1 MSASPLARPVSAT
14 VKPATTD
21 GSHTV
26 SLFVCLSFW
35 VFDGFSVCLLACL
48 LACLSVCLSLWFGKA
63 CHCETCTRSVCMFVC
78 LFWYLIVC
86 LPTCL
91 LVCLSVCR
99 CGSARPVTVEPA
111 TTDGSHTV
119 SLFVCLS
126 FLVFDG
132 VSVCL
137 PTFLPVCLSVC
148 LWLWFGKACH
158 CETCNHRLFVCPSFL
173 KLFF

>member
-1 MSASPLARPVSAT
+1 MGRTRSVC
-14 VKPATTD
+14 
-21 GSHTV
+21 
-26 SLFVCLSFW
+26 LFVCLFGYLMD
-35 VFDGFSVCLLACL
+35 F
-48 LACLSVCLSLWFGKA
+48 LSV
-63 CHCETCTRSVCMFVC
+63 
-78 LFWYLIVC
+78 YL
-86 LPTCL
+86 PACL

-137 PTFLPVCLSVC
+137 PTFLPACLSVC

-173 KLFF
+173 KLFFLVFDCLSAYLTVCLSSLAFECLSAYLPACLSVSLFVAVVRQGMSL